1 MSSINHEIDRLAADW
16 ATKRDLQRLSTEEQ
30 AEFEAWLAADARHLG
45 AYGRAEAVLS
55 RLERLNGVALDPA
68 PEGDTQPS
76 GWTRRRILLTGCAA
90 ASLVTGVGIALVRN
104 RVQQETFST
113 EIGEMRK
120 VVLADGSVVSLNT
133 NSEILVQ
140 FTNEARNIDL
150 LRGEA
155 LFDVAKN
162 KHRPFI
168 VSAGDTRVRAVG
180 TSFTVSR
187 LPRRPI
193 QVLVREGVVELQRTD
208 ALETMPVRAGANIRA
223 IVQPGAPIVTVAMP
237 EEKLAR
243 DLAWQRGDIALDN
256 QTLADA
262 ADEFAR
268 YSEVRIIVDPGVSN
282 KTVTGLFASND
293 PVGFARATASVLKL
307 QMEVKGS
314 EVRIFENSTKSP

>member
-1 MSSINHEIDRLAADW
+1 
-16 ATKRDLQRLSTEEQ
+16 
-30 AEFEAWLAADARHLG
+30 
-45 AYGRAEAVLS
+45 
-55 RLERLNGVALDPA
+55 
-68 PEGDTQPS
+68 
-76 GWTRRRILLTGCAA
+76 
-90 ASLVTGVGIALVRN
+90 
-104 RVQQETFST
+104 
-113 EIGEMRK
+113 
-120 VVLADGSVVSLNT
+120 
-133 NSEILVQ
+133 
-140 FTNEARNIDL
+140 
-150 LRGEA
+150 
-155 LFDVAKN
+155 
-162 KHRPFI
+162 
-168 VSAGDTRVRAVG
+168 
-180 TSFTVSR
+180 
-187 LPRRPI
+187 
-193 QVLVREGVVELQRTD
+193 
-208 ALETMPVRAGANIRA
+208 MPVRAGANIRA